1 MWFSTTVYLMKSA
14 FIICSGPALAESPGG
29 VLDKILPTE
38 NLKFADYKLNFG
50 SP

>member
-1 MWFSTTVYLMKSA
+1 MVVYAKTRPDASVKSR
-14 FIICSGPALAESPGG
+14 G
-29 VLDKILPTE
+29 VLDKISPTE